1 MIDENFNKNVE
12 KLGAFINNLNLLC
25 DTAQREALIDCLK
38 KATKDIKEGRQ
49 IRLNTVLL

>member
-1 MIDENFNKNVE
+1 MTDENFNKSAE

-25 DTAQREALIDCLK
+25 DTSQREALICCLK

-49 IRLNTVLL
+49 IKLNTVLL